1 MITVVNNLGREAE
14 NDSQERERERGK
26 GNRGKNQWLE
36 VHEPRRTR
44 HFDPRTSKVSKCLN
58 PVRKVS
64 KLIADIDD
72 LDVSQQ
78 EWTQSLSLSLSMG
91 VGMGM
96 GMGMGLSMGVSMG
109 MGMRATRK
117 RWNVM
122 MHAMGRNTLRVGTWV
137 GLSLRHRSRDV
148 LRSRASVLRSRAGSL
163 KHRLSL

>member
-1 MITVVNNLGREAE
+1 MNNLEREAE

-26 GNRGKNQWLE
+26 GNRRKNQRLE

-58 PVRKVS
+58 SVRKVS

-96 GMGMGLSMGVSMG
+96 GIITIGILMGTTGS
-109 MGMRATRK
+109 TPK
-117 RWNVM
+117 
-122 MHAMGRNTLRVGTWV
+122 RVGAGRVRGVERRTSPTSSSTTT
-137 GLSLRHRSRDV
+137 GSDG
-148 LRSRASVLRSRAGSL
+148 ASGERGTTGTDST
-163 KHRLSL
+163 